1 MYKNTHMYNNAQ
13 SRWCDEQGI
22 PYVRDGYSFGPEEIR
37 DLILQKEYY
46 SLRRYSSF
54 IDLFRNGKMQHK
66 DVFQEDEWLIIHHSQ
81 RYVRAQIKEFGPRN
95 GRMKVHRY
103 NAFAQQQI
111 PQTNYFTEENNVVIP
126 MQHYPLDQGTSNP
139 EKDYWRY
146 RKTFY
151 ASPFTWK
158 TIPIKQQVDKE
169 TEDRTWF
176 VPDYNIFAVNKDT
189 LFKLKLLGAQ

>member
-1 MYKNTHMYNNAQ
+1 MYRNAHIYNNAE

-46 SLRRYSSF
+46 SLGRYSSF

-111 PQTNYFTEENNVVIP
+111 PQTGYFTEENNVVIP
-126 MQHYPLDQGTSNP
+126 MHHYPLDHNTSDP
-139 EKDYWRY
+139 EKDYWHY
-146 RKTFY
+146 KKTFCT
-151 ASPFTWK
+151 SPFTWK
-158 TIPIKQQVDKE
+158 TIPIKKLI
-169 TEDRTWF
+169 
-176 VPDYNIFAVNKDT
+176 YLMII
-189 LFKLKLLGAQ
+189 LFL

>member
-1 MYKNTHMYNNAQ
+1 MYKNAHMYNNAQ

-46 SLRRYSSF
+46 SLGHYGSF

-126 MQHYPLDQGTSNP
+126 MHHYPLDQGTSNP

-176 VPDYNIFAVNKDT
+176 VAD
-189 LFKLKLLGAQ
+189 